1 MFSRITSSR
10 FSGVKGNTGKG
21 LGIQGKT
28 PQRVKPT
35 GSPLQQ
41 SRVQNVSSLSPP
53 PKPTMFPLILEGT
66 SRWEGEFQC
75 IEIASDLGFFS
86 FLMWTILKVFIECV
100 TILPLLG
107 SGGVLAPNQGWNPN
121 PNPLIRR

>member
-1 MFSRITSSR
+1 MQLIPRQSSVCMWKTHSRRAEVFSKITSSR

-53 PKPTMFPLILEGT
+53 QT
-66 SRWEGEFQC
+66 
-75 IEIASDLGFFS
+75 
-86 FLMWTILKVFIECV
+86 
-100 TILPLLG
+100 
-107 SGGVLAPNQGWNPN
+107 GGKYVH
-121 PNPLIRR
+121 